1 VALVGA
7 LVALVWLPSRA
18 AAPAEEVE
26 DEVQEVESEPVL
38 DAALVRVD

>member
-18 AAPAEEVE
+18 AAPAVEVE
-26 DEVQEVESEPVL
+26 RVLQEVESEPVL
-38 DAALVRVD
+38 DAALVAAD